1 MSLYYGPS
9 DYTFQSHDYRPPNC
23 DPMERILKLITEQ
36 NKQITALKELEE
48 KNSLAIDTLTKEV
61 GRISQSL
68 EEERSTA
75 AATTPHSYTKLPRN
89 LSVHACTAQKECPCV
104 S

>member
-1 MSLYYGPS
+1 
-9 DYTFQSHDYRPPNC
+9 
-23 DPMERILKLITEQ
+23 MERILKLITEQ

-68 EEERSTA
+68 EERSTA
-75 AATTPHSYTKLPRN
+75 AATTPHSYTKLPRD
-89 LSVHACTAQKECPCV
+89 LSVRACTAQKECPCV